1 MSDQQELPNSSPAMV
16 NQRPSVF
23 TGLSSSPG
31 FKFIITGVIT
41 FLLLIPALL
50 VWALVE
56 ERANRA
62 DQVAQSI
69 SQGWGNQQRIN
80 GPYLVV
86 PYMTKQKHNDVYI
99 DVRRYAI
106 FSPSNLDAS
115 SDLDVEERKKSI
127 YSTPLYHMKSKLTG
141 TFDKID
147 TSQIIARNG
156 RPRLSEAFIAI
167 EVSDLA
173 GFRSEVIAKLNDA
186 NEGIFAPGLAG
197 LAPSV
202 SHNRYSSQHNAT
214 QSNGIHLDINE
225 ALLNEEIK
233 FEVDL
238 AINGSRALEI
248 VPSGKTTHVSMT
260 SNWPHPGFHGR
271 FLPETRS
278 ISETGFEA
286 KWTVPNLARGISA
299 VTFGT
304 QMSKADSIIEVNFV
318 KPLKFYQL
326 VSRTLK
332 YAVAFFSLVFLAIFI
347 LELTSQTSVHWI
359 QYILTGL
366 AMVVFYIL
374 LLALAEQ
381 VGFDIAYILASL
393 ATTGLIAWYVGNAL
407 SSRNAVYVLASV
419 VGFTYAIM
427 YLILKEDEYAL
438 MIGAIIAFAAIAFT
452 MYATRNVDWSKSNN
466 KTINA

>member
-1 MSDQQELPNSSPAMV
+1 MSDKQERQTPLPAAV
-16 NQRPSVF
+16 NQRPSIF
-23 TGLSSSPG
+23 SGLSTSPG
-31 FKFIITGVIT
+31 FKFIITGIIT

-86 PYMTKQKHNDVYI
+86 PYLTKQKQNDVYI

-106 FSPSNLDAS
+106 YSPAKLEATSKLE
-115 SDLDVEERKKSI
+115 VEERKKSI
-127 YSTPLYHMKSKLTG
+127 YSTPLYHMKSKLSG
-141 TFDKID
+141 RFDPID
-147 TSQIIARNG
+147 TSQIVARNG
-156 RPRLSEAFIAI
+156 RPRLREAFLAI

-173 GFRSEVIAKLNDA
+173 GFRSEVVAKLNGGEDV
-186 NEGIFAPGLAG
+186 IFSPGLAG
-197 LAPSV
+197 LHPST
-202 SHNRYSSQHNAT
+202 SPNRYNNYNNSGKSS
-214 QSNGIHLDINE
+214 GIHLNVDE
-225 ALLNEEIK
+225 ALLDQSMK
-233 FEVDL
+233 FEIDL

-248 VPSGKTTHVSMT
+248 VPSGKTTEVSMT
-260 SNWPHPGFHGR
+260 SNWPHPGFNGR
-271 FLPETRS
+271 FLPETRN
-278 ISETGFEA
+278 ITETGFDA

-299 VTFGT
+299 VSFGT
-304 QMSKADSIIEVNFV
+304 QISNADSIIEVSFV

-347 LELTSQTSVHWI
+347 LELTGKNPIHWI

-381 VGFDIAYILASL
+381 VGFDIAYILASI

-407 SSRNAVYVLASV
+407 ASRNAIYVIASV
-419 VGFTYAIM
+419 VGLTYAIM

-438 MIGAIIAFAAIAFT
+438 LIGAIIAFAAIAMT
-452 MYATRNVDWSKSNN
+452 MFATRNVDWSRSASK
-466 KTINA
+466 

>member
-1 MSDQQELPNSSPAMV
+1 MSDQQEQPNPSPASV
-16 NQRPSVF
+16 NQRPSIF
-23 TGLSSSPG
+23 AGLSTSPG
-31 FKFIITGVIT
+31 FKFIITGIIT

-86 PYMTKQKHNDVYI
+86 PYLTKQKQNNVYI

-106 FSPSNLDAS
+106 YSPTRLETT
-115 SDLDVEERKKSI
+115 SDLEVEERKKSI
-127 YSTPLYHMKSKLTG
+127 YSTPLYHMKSKLSG
-141 TFDKID
+141 TFDAID

-156 RPRLSEAFIAI
+156 RPRLREAFLAI

-173 GFRSEVIAKLNDA
+173 GFRSEVVAKLNGG
-186 NEGIFAPGLAG
+186 EGVIFSPGLAG
-197 LAPSV
+197 LHPST
-202 SHNRYSSQHNAT
+202 SPNRYNNYNNSGKSS
-214 QSNGIHLDINE
+214 GIHLNVDE
-225 ALLNEEIK
+225 ALLDQSIK
-233 FEVDL
+233 FEIDL

-248 VPSGKTTHVSMT
+248 VPSGKTTEVSMT
-260 SNWPHPGFHGR
+260 SNWPHPGFNGR
-271 FLPETRS
+271 FLPETRN
-278 ISETGFEA
+278 ITETGFNA

-299 VTFGT
+299 VSFGT
-304 QMSKADSIIEVNFV
+304 QISNADSIIEVSFV

-347 LELTSQTSVHWI
+347 LELTGKNPVHWI

-407 SSRNAVYVLASV
+407 ASRNAIYVIASV
-419 VGFTYAIM
+419 VGLTYAIM

-438 MIGAIIAFAAIAFT
+438 LIGAIIAFAAIAMT
-452 MYATRNVDWSKSNN
+452 MFATRNVDWSRSATKQQS
-466 KTINA
+466 

>member
-1 MSDQQELPNSSPAMV
+1 MSDHQERPTQSPAAV
-16 NQRPSVF
+16 NPRPPIF
-23 TGLSSSPG
+23 AGLTTSPG
-31 FKFIITGVIT
+31 FKFIITGIIT

-62 DQVAQSI
+62 DQVSQSI

-86 PYMTKQKHNDVYI
+86 PYLTKQKQNDVYI

-106 FSPSNLDAS
+106 YSPEKLQTT
-115 SDLDVEERKKSI
+115 SDLEVEERKKSI
-127 YSTPLYHMKSKLTG
+127 YSTPLYHMKSKLAG
-141 TFDKID
+141 TFDAID

-156 RPRLSEAFIAI
+156 RPRLREAFLAI

-173 GFRSEVIAKLNDA
+173 GFRSEVVAKLNGS
-186 NEGIFAPGLAG
+186 EGVIFSPGLAG
-197 LAPSV
+197 LHPS
-202 SHNRYSSQHNAT
+202 SSPNRYNNYNASGKSS
-214 QSNGIHLDINE
+214 GIHLDVDE
-225 ALLNEEIK
+225 TLLTQSIK
-233 FEVDL
+233 FEIEL
-238 AINGSRALEI
+238 AINGSRVLEI
-248 VPSGKTTHVSMT
+248 VPSGKTTEVSMT
-260 SNWPHPGFHGR
+260 SNWRHPGFNGR
-271 FLPETRS
+271 FLPETRN
-278 ISETGFEA
+278 ITETGFDA

-299 VTFGT
+299 VSFGT
-304 QMSKADSIIEVNFV
+304 QISNADSIIEVSFV

-347 LELTSQTSVHWI
+347 LELTGKNPVHWI

-407 SSRNAVYVLASV
+407 ASRNAIYVIASV
-419 VGFTYAIM
+419 VGLTYAIM

-438 MIGAIIAFAAIAFT
+438 LIGAIIAFAAIAMT
-452 MYATRNVDWSKSNN
+452 MFATRNVDWSRSATKQ
-466 KTINA
+466 

>member
-1 MSDQQELPNSSPAMV
+1 MSDQQELLNSSPAMV

-86 PYMTKQKHNDVYI
+86 PYMTKQKQHDVYI

-106 FSPSNLDAS
+106 FSPSNLDTS

-197 LAPSV
+197 LAPSI
-202 SHNRYSSQHNAT
+202 SHNQYSSQHNAT

-260 SNWPHPGFHGR
+260 SNWPHPGFNGR

-278 ISETGFEA
+278 ITETGFEA

-299 VTFGT
+299 VT
-304 QMSKADSIIEVNFV
+304 
-318 KPLKFYQL
+318 
-326 VSRTLK
+326 
-332 YAVAFFSLVFLAIFI
+332 SL
-347 LELTSQTSVHWI
+347 
-359 QYILTGL
+359 
-366 AMVVFYIL
+366 
-374 LLALAEQ
+374 
-381 VGFDIAYILASL
+381 
-393 ATTGLIAWYVGNAL
+393 N
-407 SSRNAVYVLASV
+407 
-419 VGFTYAIM
+419 
-427 YLILKEDEYAL
+427 
-438 MIGAIIAFAAIAFT
+438 
-452 MYATRNVDWSKSNN
+452 
-466 KTINA
+466 

>member
-1 MSDQQELPNSSPAMV
+1 MSDKQERQTPLPAAV
-16 NQRPSVF
+16 NQRPSIF
-23 TGLSSSPG
+23 SGLSTSPG
-31 FKFIITGVIT
+31 FKFIITGIIT

-69 SQGWGNQQRIN
+69 SQGWGNQQRVN

-86 PYMTKQKHNDVYI
+86 PYLTKQKQNDVYI

-106 FSPSNLDAS
+106 YSPAKLEATSNLE
-115 SDLDVEERKKSI
+115 VEERKKSI
-127 YSTPLYHMKSKLTG
+127 YSTPLYHMKSKLSG
-141 TFDKID
+141 RFDPID
-147 TSQIIARNG
+147 TSQIVARNG
-156 RPRLSEAFIAI
+156 RPRLREAFLAI

-173 GFRSEVIAKLNDA
+173 GFRSEVVAKLNGGEDV
-186 NEGIFAPGLAG
+186 IFSPGLAG
-197 LAPSV
+197 LHPST
-202 SHNRYSSQHNAT
+202 SPNRYNNYNNSGKSS
-214 QSNGIHLDINE
+214 GIHLNVDE
-225 ALLNEEIK
+225 ALLDQSMK
-233 FEVDL
+233 FEIDL

-248 VPSGKTTHVSMT
+248 VPSGKTTEVSMT
-260 SNWPHPGFHGR
+260 SNWPHPGFNGR
-271 FLPETRS
+271 FLPETRN
-278 ISETGFEA
+278 ITKTGFDA

-299 VTFGT
+299 VSFGT
-304 QMSKADSIIEVNFV
+304 QISNADSIIEVSFV

-347 LELTSQTSVHWI
+347 LELTGKNPVHWI

-381 VGFDIAYILASL
+381 VGFDIAYILAGL
-393 ATTGLIAWYVGNAL
+393 ATTGLIGWYVGNAL
-407 SSRNAVYVLASV
+407 ASRNAIYVIASV
-419 VGFTYAIM
+419 VGLTYAIM

-438 MIGAIIAFAAIAFT
+438 LIGAIIAFAAIAMT
-452 MYATRNVDWSKSNN
+452 MFATRNVDWSRSASK
-466 KTINA
+466 

>member
-1 MSDQQELPNSSPAMV
+1 MSDQQELPNSSSVMV
-16 NQRPSVF
+16 NHRPSLF
-23 TGLSSSPG
+23 AGLSSSAG

-80 GPYLVV
+80 GPYLVI
-86 PYMTKQKHNDVYI
+86 PYMTKQKQNDVYI

-106 FSPSNLDAS
+106 FSPTNLDAS

-127 YSTPLYHMKSKLTG
+127 YSTPLYHMKSKLKG
-141 TFDKID
+141 TFDKVD
-147 TSQIIARNG
+147 TSQIVARNG
-156 RPRLSEAFIAI
+156 RPRLREAFIAI

-173 GFRSEVIAKLNDA
+173 GFRSEVVATLSDG
-186 NEGIFAPGLAG
+186 NEGIFSPGLAG

-202 SHNRYSSQHNAT
+202 SHNRYNSQHNASK
-214 QSNGIHLDINE
+214 SNGIHLDIDE
-225 ALLNEEIK
+225 ALLNEDIQFEI
-233 FEVDL
+233 DL

-260 SNWPHPGFHGR
+260 SNWPHPGFNGR

-278 ISETGFEA
+278 VSETGFEA

-299 VTFGT
+299 VSFGT
-304 QMSKADSIIEVNFV
+304 QMSKADSLIEVSFV

-347 LELTSQTSVHWI
+347 LELTSQNSVHWI

-381 VGFDIAYILASL
+381 VGFDIAYIVASL

-419 VGFTYAIM
+419 VGLTYAIM

-438 MIGAIIAFAAIAFT
+438 MIGSIIAFAAIAFT
-452 MYATRNVDWSKSNN
+452 MYATRNVDWSKSSN
-466 KTINA
+466 KTTNA

>member
-1 MSDQQELPNSSPAMV
+1 MSDKQERQTPLPAAV
-16 NQRPSVF
+16 NQRPSIF
-23 TGLSSSPG
+23 SGLSTSPG
-31 FKFIITGVIT
+31 FKFIITGIIT

-86 PYMTKQKHNDVYI
+86 PYLTKQKQNDVYI

-106 FSPSNLDAS
+106 YSPAKLETT
-115 SDLDVEERKKSI
+115 SDLEVEERKKSI
-127 YSTPLYHMKSKLTG
+127 YSTPLYHMKSKLSG
-141 TFDKID
+141 RFDPID
-147 TSQIIARNG
+147 TSQIVARNG
-156 RPRLSEAFIAI
+156 RPRLREAFLAI

-173 GFRSEVIAKLNDA
+173 GFRSEVVAKLNGGEDA
-186 NEGIFAPGLAG
+186 IFSPGLAG
-197 LAPSV
+197 LHPST
-202 SHNRYSSQHNAT
+202 SPNRYNNYNNSGKSS
-214 QSNGIHLDINE
+214 GIHLNVDE
-225 ALLNEEIK
+225 ALLDQSMK

-248 VPSGKTTHVSMT
+248 VPSGKTTEVSMT
-260 SNWPHPGFHGR
+260 SNWPHPGFNGR
-271 FLPETRS
+271 FLPETRN
-278 ISETGFEA
+278 ITETGFDA

-299 VTFGT
+299 VSFGT
-304 QMSKADSIIEVNFV
+304 QISNADSIIEVSFV

-347 LELTSQTSVHWI
+347 LELTGKNPVHWI

-407 SSRNAVYVLASV
+407 ASRNAIYVIASV
-419 VGFTYAIM
+419 VGLTYAIM

-438 MIGAIIAFAAIAFT
+438 LIGAIIAFAAIAMT
-452 MYATRNVDWSKSNN
+452 MFATRNVDWSRSASK
-466 KTINA
+466 

>member
-1 MSDQQELPNSSPAMV
+1 MSDKQELPNSSPV
-16 NQRPSVF
+16 GLNQRPSF
-23 TGLSSSPG
+23 FSGLSSSPG
-31 FKFIITGVIT
+31 FKFIITGIIT

-80 GPYLVV
+80 GPYLVI
-86 PYMTKQKHNDVYI
+86 PYLSKQKQNDVYI

-106 FSPSNLDAS
+106 YSPAKLETT
-115 SDLDVEERKKSI
+115 SDLQVEERKKSI

-141 TFDKID
+141 SFEAVD
-147 TSQIIARNG
+147 TSQIVARNG
-156 RPRLSEAFIAI
+156 RPRLREAFLAI
-167 EVSDLA
+167 EISDLA
-173 GFRSEVIAKLNDA
+173 GFRSEVVANLNGGKD
-186 NEGIFAPGLAG
+186 NIFAPGLAG
-197 LAPSV
+197 LAPS
-202 SHNRYSSQHNAT
+202 SSPIRYNNHLNVGKSS
-214 QSNGIHLDINE
+214 GIHLNIDEKELDKPI
-225 ALLNEEIK
+225 AFEI
-233 FEVDL
+233 DL

-260 SNWPHPGFHGR
+260 SNWPHPGFNGR
-271 FLPETRS
+271 FLPEMRN

-299 VTFGT
+299 VSFGSQLT
-304 QMSKADSIIEVNFV
+304 NANSIIEVSFV

-347 LELTSQTSVHWI
+347 LELTGQNSVHWI

-381 VGFDIAYILASL
+381 VGFDIAYVMASL

-407 SSRNAVYVLASV
+407 ASRNAVFVLTSV
-419 VGFTYAIM
+419 VGLTYAIM

-438 MIGAIIAFAAIAFT
+438 LIGAIIAFAAISLT
-452 MYATRNVDWSKSNN
+452 MYATRHVDWSKSAN
-466 KTINA
+466 KSINP

>member
-1 MSDQQELPNSSPAMV
+1 MSDTQELPNPSPMA
-16 NQRPSVF
+16 NQRPSF
-23 TGLSSSPG
+23 FSGLSSSPG
-31 FKFIITGVIT
+31 FKFIITGIIT
-41 FLLLIPALL
+41 FLLFIPALL

-80 GPYLVV
+80 GPYLVI
-86 PYMTKQKHNDVYI
+86 PYLTKQKQNDVYV

-106 FSPSNLDAS
+106 FSPTKLETTSELE
-115 SDLDVEERKKSI
+115 VEERKKSI
-127 YSTPLYHMKSKLTG
+127 YSTPLYHMKSQLIG
-141 TFDKID
+141 SFENVD
-147 TSQIIARNG
+147 TAQIVARNG
-156 RPRLSEAFIAI
+156 RPRLREAFLAI

-173 GFRSEVIAKLNDA
+173 GFRSEVVAKLNDGNA
-186 NEGIFAPGLAG
+186 DIFSPGLAG
-197 LAPSV
+197 LAPS
-202 SHNRYSSQHNAT
+202 SSPNRYSSPHIA
-214 QSNGIHLDINE
+214 SKSSGIHLDVDE
-225 ALLNEEIK
+225 TLLDQPIK
-233 FEVDL
+233 FEIDL
-238 AINGSRALEI
+238 TINGSRALEI

-260 SNWPHPGFHGR
+260 SNWPHPGFNGR
-271 FLPETRS
+271 FLPETRN
-278 ISETGFEA
+278 ITETGFDA

-299 VTFGT
+299 VSFGH
-304 QMSKADSIIEVNFV
+304 QMSNANSIIEVSFV

-347 LELTSQTSVHWI
+347 LELTGKNSVHWI

-381 VGFDIAYILASL
+381 VGFDIAYTIASI

-419 VGFTYAIM
+419 VGLTYAIM

-438 MIGAIIAFAAIAFT
+438 LIGAIIAFAAIALT
-452 MYATRNVDWSKSNN
+452 MFATRNVDWSRNAN
-466 KTINA
+466 KTISS

>member
-1 MSDQQELPNSSPAMV
+1 MSDKQETPNPSPAAV
-16 NQRPSVF
+16 NQRPSIF
-23 TGLSSSPG
+23 SGLSTSPG
-31 FKFIITGVIT
+31 FKFIITGIIT

-86 PYMTKQKHNDVYI
+86 PYLTKQKQNDVYI

-106 FSPSNLDAS
+106 YSPVKLETT
-115 SDLDVEERKKSI
+115 SDLEVEERKKSI
-127 YSTPLYHMKSKLTG
+127 YSTPLYHMKSKLSG
-141 TFDKID
+141 RFDPID
-147 TSQIIARNG
+147 TSQIVARNG
-156 RPRLSEAFIAI
+156 RPRLREAFLAI

-173 GFRSEVIAKLNDA
+173 GFRSEVVAQLND
-186 NEGIFAPGLAG
+186 GDDVIFAPGLAG
-197 LAPSV
+197 LHPSN
-202 SHNRYSSQHNAT
+202 SHNRYNNYKNSAKSS
-214 QSNGIHLDINE
+214 GIHLDVDE
-225 ALLNEEIK
+225 ALLDQSIK
-233 FEVDL
+233 FEIDL

-248 VPSGKTTHVSMT
+248 VPSGKTTEVSMS
-260 SNWPHPGFHGR
+260 SNWPHPGFNGR
-271 FLPETRS
+271 FLPETRN
-278 ISETGFEA
+278 ITDTGFDA

-299 VTFGT
+299 VSFGT
-304 QMSKADSIIEVNFV
+304 QISNADSIIEVSFV

-347 LELTSQTSVHWI
+347 LELTGKNPVHWI

-407 SSRNAVYVLASV
+407 ASRNAIYVIASV
-419 VGFTYAIM
+419 VGLTYAIM

-438 MIGAIIAFAAIAFT
+438 LIGAIIAFAAIAMT
-452 MYATRNVDWSKSNN
+452 MFATRNVDWSKSAS
-466 KTINA
+466 KQ